1 MLGYSEESQG
11 WFPCKITTAMDDKWK
26 IEWWDDSQTDK
37 IKDKTELHFEETGW
51 WYRITEKTFVRKC
64 HH

>member
-1 MLGYSEESQG
+1 
-11 WFPCKITTAMDDKWK
+11 MDDKWK